1 MRPGEKLSARN
12 LRAIRPG
19 LGLPPKFINDF
30 LGKTVKQA
38 VKRGTPLSW
47 DLIG

>member
-1 MRPGEKLSARN
+1 MCSTPRN

-19 LGLPPKFINDF
+19 YGLPPKFIDQ
-30 LGKTVKQA
+30 LMGKRVTKA
-38 VKRGTPLSW
+38 VKRGTPMTW